1 MNKALFNNF
10 AVFLSLITILAGCGE
25 QSNLDSKT
33 RKAGQPSGTT
43 ISQVVADSME
53 ESQSSGISAEN
64 KTDLDASSADQL
76 QDQQVS
82 SNNEP
87 VATDNKDKEITN
99 TRRTAITNAV
109 QKVSP
114 AVVSITVTEMVQTG
128 RRIAFDEYYNRFFP
142 VPIERE
148 VSSMGSGFIISKDG
162 LVVTNQHVANE
173 NAKKVVVSLPD
184 GSQYDAKVLGAD
196 ELADLALL
204 QISADRQFPTVEFG
218 NSDSVLVGEWSLAVG
233 NPFGLFEAAKPSVT
247 VGVVSALNRD
257 FRPNPNEPRV
267 YMDMIQTDAAIN
279 RGNSGGPLVDSEGK
293 VIGVN
298 TFIYTGGTSSGFV
311 GLGFAIP
318 SNRVQ
323 KIIQQLSAS
332 GEVHLSYDP
341 GFSTVEMN
349 YQLVAKYNLPAKRG
363 LLVKSVNRD
372 GPAFEAGIVP
382 GDIILKIGDER
393 VQSKMHA
400 QALFREYE
408 EGDSMR
414 VELLRDN
421 KRYETKMMLRKKVK
435 E

>member
-1 MNKALFNNF
+1 MNFII
-10 AVFLSLITILAGCGE
+10 VFF
-25 QSNLDSKT
+25 
-33 RKAGQPSGTT
+33 R
-43 ISQVVADSME
+43 V
-53 ESQSSGISAEN
+53 
-64 KTDLDASSADQL
+64 
-76 QDQQVS
+76 
-82 SNNEP
+82 
-87 VATDNKDKEITN
+87 
-99 TRRTAITNAV
+99 
-109 QKVSP
+109 
-114 AVVSITVTEMVQTG
+114 
-128 RRIAFDEYYNRFFP
+128 
-142 VPIERE
+142 ERE
-148 VSSMGSGFIISKDG
+148 VSSVGSGFIISKDG

-173 NAKKVVVSLPD
+173 NAKKVMVSLPD
-184 GSQYDAKVLGAD
+184 GSQYEAEVLGSD
-196 ELADLALL
+196 ELADLALVK
-204 QISADRQFPTVEFG
+204 IKADREFPFAEFG
-218 NSDSVLVGEWSLAVG
+218 NSYSVLVGEWSLAVG

-247 VGVVSALNRD
+247 VGVVSAVQRD

-298 TFIYTGGTSSGFV
+298 TFIFTGGTSSGFV

-323 KIIQQLSAS
+323 KIIQQLSSS

-341 GFSTVEMN
+341 GFNTMEMTYN
-349 YQLVAKYNLPAKRG
+349 LAAKYNLPAIRG
-363 LLVKSVNRD
+363 LLVKNVNRD

-400 QALFREYE
+400 QALLREFE

-414 VELLRDN
+414 VELMRN
-421 KRYETKMMLRKKVK
+421 QKRYETKMMLRKKVQ

>member
-1 MNKALFNNF
+1 MAKRSVYTIVL
-10 AVFLSLITILAGCGE
+10 FLSLTLIASCTKEKSSESSVL
-25 QSNLDSKT
+25 
-33 RKAGQPSGTT
+33 PSLNRASGAN
-43 ISQVVADSME
+43 ISQIIADSME
-53 ESQSSGISAEN
+53 
-64 KTDLDASSADQL
+64 QL
-76 QDQQVS
+76 NSDSVAPPMSVS
-82 SNNEP
+82 PQPQNINP
-87 VATDNKDKEITN
+87 QINAG
-99 TRRTAITNAV
+99 RQTAITQAV

-114 AVVSITVTEMVQTG
+114 AVVSITVTEMVQGG
-128 RRIAFDEYYNRFFP
+128 RRLAFDEFYNRFLS

-148 VSSMGSGFIISKDG
+148 VSSVGSGFIISKDG

-173 NAKKVVVSLPD
+173 NAKKVMVSLPD
-184 GSQYDAKVLGAD
+184 GSQYEAEVLGSD
-196 ELADLALL
+196 ELADLALVK
-204 QISADRQFPTVEFG
+204 IKADREFPSVEFG

-247 VGVVSALNRD
+247 VGVVSALHRD

-298 TFIYTGGTSSGFV
+298 TFIFTGGTSGGFV

-323 KIIQQLSAS
+323 KIIKQLSSS

-341 GFSTVEMN
+341 GFSTMEMTYN
-349 YQLVAKYNLPAKRG
+349 LAAKYNLPAIRG
-363 LLVKSVNRD
+363 LLVQNVNRD

-400 QALFREYE
+400 QALLREFE

-414 VELLRDN
+414 VELLRDQ

>member
-1 MNKALFNNF
+1 MVKRSVSTVI
-10 AVFLSLITILAGCGE
+10 VFLSLILIF
-25 QSNLDSKT
+25 T
-33 RKAGQPSGTT
+33 RCAQKSDQAEPAVNRASGAS
-43 ISQVVADSME
+43 ISQIIVDSME
-53 ESQSSGISAEN
+53 QSHPDSVAQPMMVSPPSQNHNAE
-64 KTDLDASSADQL
+64 
-76 QDQQVS
+76 
-82 SNNEP
+82 
-87 VATDNKDKEITN
+87 IN
-99 TRRTAITNAV
+99 TSRQTAITQAV
-109 QKVSP
+109 KKVSP
-114 AVVSITVTEMVQTG
+114 AVVSITVTEMVQGG
-128 RRIAFDEYYNRFFP
+128 RRLAFDEFYNRFLS

-148 VSSMGSGFIISKDG
+148 VSSVGSGFIISKDG
-162 LVVTNQHVANE
+162 LVVTNQHVANG

-184 GSQYDAKVLGAD
+184 GSQYEAEVLGAD
-196 ELADLALL
+196 KLADLALVK
-204 QISADRQFPTVEFG
+204 IKADREFPTVEFG

-298 TFIYTGGTSSGFV
+298 TFIFTGGTSNGFV

-323 KIIQQLSAS
+323 KIIKQLSSS

-341 GFSTVEMN
+341 GFTTIEMTYN
-349 YQLVAKYNLPAKRG
+349 LAAKYNLPAIRG
-363 LLVKSVNRD
+363 LLVKNVNRD
-372 GPAFEAGIVP
+372 GPAFEAGIIP
-382 GDIILKIGDER
+382 GDIILKIGNER

-400 QALFREYE
+400 QALLREYE

-414 VELLRDN
+414 VELMRDQ
-421 KRYETKMMLRKKVK
+421 KLYETKMMLRKKVK